1 VLSNFDLNAQR
12 NHPILLFKDSFMK
25 KSLLALALLGAFAGV
40 AQAQSA
46 VQIYGNIDAGM
57 VKRTDQT
64 LAIGKRANNT
74 LGFKGTEDL
83 GNGLKALF
91 QLEIRY
97 EPDSGTIEQGAGGV
111 QRPLF
116 QGQSRVGLQGDFG
129 MVRLGRGLTAFQ
141 ETSAAFEPFHG
152 VPSPAGFQTDLTVA
166 GYNSD
171 PLGLVGNSTNR
182 FSNALF
188 YNSPEFSGFQINTT
202 LATKEANNGVAVQG
216 RSLTAVP
223 QYGANAEATATPFSV
238 SSTYKNGPTAAM
250 LAFERNAIETRLWS
264 IAGSVMVTPELK
276 LMASHTRQ
284 DRDHTALSNPKTK
297 SWVLGANYTMGPGK
311 VLAGY
316 GQKSP
321 DGVAKTKQ
329 YSLGY
334 EYSLS
339 KRTYLYIDASR
350 KIANTVIATPTV
362 TTRINHYDMGVNH
375 AF

>member
-1 VLSNFDLNAQR
+1 
-12 NHPILLFKDSFMK
+12 MK

-40 AQAQSA
+40 AQAQTA
-46 VQIYGNIDAGM
+46 VQIYGTVDAGIT
-57 VKRTDQT
+57 KRSDQT

-97 EPDSGTIEQGAGGV
+97 EPDTGTVESGS
-111 QRPLF
+111 RPLF

-141 ETSAAFEPFHG
+141 ESSTAFEPFHG
-152 VPSPAGFQTDLTVA
+152 LPTPAGFQTDLQVA
-166 GYNSD
+166 GYTSD
-171 PLGLVGNSTNR
+171 PLGFVGNSTNR

-188 YNSPEFSGFQINTT
+188 YNSPEFAGFQINTT
-202 LATKEANNGVAVQG
+202 IGTKESIAQASTARSATASAAGDIVG
-216 RSLTAVP
+216 RGSFLSP
-223 QYGANAEATATPFSV
+223 QYPVGSEASSTPYSIAA
-238 SSTYKNGPTAAM
+238 TYKNGPVAMM
-250 LAFERNAIETRLWS
+250 LANERNAVETRLWS
-264 IAGSVMVTPELK
+264 IAGSIFPVPELK
-276 LMASHTRQ
+276 LMASYQRQ
-284 DRDHTALSNPKTK
+284 NQDHTKVANAMTK
-297 SWVLGANYTMGPGK
+297 AWILGANYTMGPGK
-311 VLAGY
+311 LLAGY

-329 YSLGY
+329 LSIGY

-339 KRTYLYIDASR
+339 KRTYLYADASQ
-350 KIANTVIATPTV
+350 KKGGVQVPSTINT
-362 TTRINHYDMGVNH
+362 YSLGVNH

>member
-1 VLSNFDLNAQR
+1 
-12 NHPILLFKDSFMK
+12 MK
-25 KSLLALALLGAFAGV
+25 KSLLAVALLGAFAGV
-40 AQAQSA
+40 AQAQTA
-46 VQIYGNIDAGM
+46 VQIYGTVDAGIT
-57 VKRTDQT
+57 KRSDQT

-97 EPDSGTIEQGAGGV
+97 EPDTGTIEQGAGGI

-141 ETSAAFEPFHG
+141 ESSTAFEPWHG
-152 VPSPAGFQTDLTVA
+152 LPTPAGFQTDLQVA
-166 GYNSD
+166 GYTSD
-171 PLGLVGNSTNR
+171 PLGYPGNSTNR
-182 FSNALF
+182 FSNAIF
-188 YNSPEFSGFQINTT
+188 YNSPEIRGFQLNTT
-202 LATKEANNGVAVQG
+202 IGMKEALGGPYVG
-216 RSLTAVP
+216 RGTTAAP
-223 QYGANAEATATPFSV
+223 QYVAGKEASTLPYSISA
-238 SSTYKNGPTAAM
+238 TYKNGPAALM
-250 LAFERNAIETRLWS
+250 IANERNAVESRLWS
-264 IAGSVMVTPELK
+264 IAGSVNPNTDLK
-276 LMASHTRQ
+276 LMASYQRQ
-284 DRDHTALSNPKTK
+284 NQDNTVVRNPITK
-297 SWVLGANYTMGPGK
+297 AWIIGANYTMGPGK

-329 YSLGY
+329 TSIGY

-339 KRTYLYIDASR
+339 KRTYVYADAS
-350 KIANTVIATPTV
+350 KKKGGVQVPQTINTFSL
-362 TTRINHYDMGVNH
+362 GVNH